1 MLRCSACE
9 SGEGSDP
16 QRDGKLISYLDFAKV
31 CSRKN
36 IGAFALLFYRK
47 GRYDSRRWVQVP
59 GDERV
64 CVCVCVCF
72 LPIHSGLQW
81 TYQPGSHRKKVT
93 QDFPS
98 TFFLRCLP

>member
-1 MLRCSACE
+1 MLYCSACE

-16 QRDGKLISYLDFAKV
+16 QRDGKLIISYLDFAKV

-64 CVCVCVCF
+64 WYCFFVCF
-72 LPIHSGLQW
+72 SISLSRAALNDQ
-81 TYQPGSHRKKVT
+81 
-93 QDFPS
+93 F
-98 TFFLRCLP
+98 

>member
-1 MLRCSACE
+1 MLCCSACE

-47 GRYDSRRWVQVP
+47 GRYDSCRWVQVP

-64 CVCVCVCF
+64 WYCF
-72 LPIHSGLQW
+72 VFVFRS
-81 TYQPGSHRKKVT
+81 V
-93 QDFPS
+93 
-98 TFFLRCLP
+98 